1 MLPINYFS
9 ELVGLITDTTII
21 LSLVEELFPK
31 LKNFFKENARDI
43 SISNFVHKWLI
54 SLFTQNVSDDVCT
67 LIWDLFFLEGNVVLI
82 QASIIMF
89 SILEDQLLNN
99 QNKIR
104 GLFNILDGQLN
115 MPKLLK
121 FFLHHFKR
129 ESFLYEPDELKS
141 IQLKVKEFYITTYKK
156 NEPDI
161 VHVPLFF
168 DNDTL
173 NKECDPNYPHCLKM
187 EEIEIKKEGIE
198 FLVFSTRQ
206 CSINLIEGYYFD
218 KNKCEGRREG
228 FYSQEV
234 EEDCLDV
241 LVERRKHLCGKS
253 GGLELTEEN
262 IRKNSDNNNNNN
274 DDGVVL
280 VSDIISDMNNQNND
294 YMNQRN
300 NLKRRTTKEI
310 EKIQRVVAELDPFAP
325 KKFHECVE
333 TQYDKKLKVDN

>member
-21 LSLVEELFPK
+21 LSLVEELFPD
-31 LKNFFKENARDI
+31 LREFFKQNLKDI
-43 SISNFVHKWLI
+43 SVSNFVHKWLI

-89 SILEDQLLNN
+89 YILKDQLLNN
-99 QNKIR
+99 QNQIR
-104 GLFNILDGQLN
+104 GLFNILDGQIN

-121 FFLHHFKR
+121 FFLHHFKK
-129 ESFLYEPDELKS
+129 ESFLYEPHELKT
-141 IQLKVKEFYITTYKK
+141 IQRQVKEYYITTYKK

-161 VHVPLFF
+161 VHVPVFL

-187 EEIEIKKEGIE
+187 EEIEIKKEGVE

-206 CSINLIEGYYFD
+206 SSIEVIEDYYFD
-218 KNKCEGRREG
+218 ENKCKNRREG
-228 FYSQEV
+228 FYSQEI

-253 GGLELTEEN
+253 GLELSEEHM
-262 IRKNSDNNNNNN
+262 KKSTDMNNNI
-274 DDGVVL
+274 
-280 VSDIISDMNNQNND
+280 IISDITSQND
-294 YMNQRN
+294 YMFKRN
-300 NLKRRTTKEI
+300 NMKKRTTKEI
-310 EKIQRVVAELDPFAP
+310 EKIQHVVAELNPFAP
-325 KKFHECVE
+325 KKFHKCIE
-333 TQYDKKLKVDN
+333 TQYDNKLEEDN